1 MPTLQMREARNPKDH
16 VMEDLNAS
24 DPAIQQLIAENN
36 RLIEL
41 GRQAEQ
47 MGFEATCQRHGVDP
61 AQLRQG
67 INAQMTDAL
76 SEQIREALDQ
86 DRIDVQHEVDA
97 EIDRRGLRK
106 RAPQGVKRRGLRI

>member
-1 MPTLQMREARNPKDH
+1 MLALPKREVGQPKECL
-16 VMEDLNAS
+16 MEDLNEI
-24 DPAIQQLIAENN
+24 DPAIQQIIAENN

-41 GRQAEQ
+41 ALQAEQ
-47 MGFEATCQRHGVDP
+47 MGFDAICRDHGVDP
-61 AQLRQG
+61 AQLHQA

-76 SEQIREALDQ
+76 SEQIRETIEQ
-86 DRIDVQHEVDA
+86 DRIDVQREIDA